1 MHKKKTKFQAASV
14 LLALGAVAAAPVA
27 RAAEPGTWTVA
38 QAENP
43 CGGRK
48 RSSNPCG
55 PSNPCGSRR
64 QRRQSAD

>member
-1 MHKKKTKFQAASV
+1 MRKPKINAAAV
-14 LLALGAVAAAPVA
+14 LMALSTVAAAPGAVAADNAS
-27 RAAEPGTWTVA
+27 WTVA

-64 QRRQSAD
+64 QRRQSSE

>member
-1 MHKKKTKFQAASV
+1 MRQPKINAAAV
-14 LLALGAVAAAPVA
+14 MLALSTVAAAPAAVA
-27 RAAEPGTWTVA
+27 ADNGTWTVA

-64 QRRQSAD
+64 QRRQTSE

>member
-1 MHKKKTKFQAASV
+1 MKQPKLNVAAV
-14 LLALGAVAAAPVA
+14 MLALSTVAAAPAAV
-27 RAAEPGTWTVA
+27 AAEGNSWTVA

-55 PSNPCGSRR
+55 PSNPCGARR
-64 QRRQSAD
+64 TRRSSSE

>member
-1 MHKKKTKFQAASV
+1 MQKKKTKLNAASV
-14 LLALGAVAAAPVA
+14 MLALSAVAAAPSA
-27 RAAEPGTWTVA
+27 IAADNGTWTVA

-64 QRRQSAD
+64 QRRQQSE